1 MSPAVLI
8 FLPLTLLLLMSKG
21 AGANTVTPTPK
32 KTTSGKVMG
41 VVTEDG
47 DFIQLPS
54 LIERNDDNSGVVIEQ
69 NGKRYLIASVRNQD

>member
-21 AGANTVTPTPK
+21 AGTQSVKPTPK

-41 VVTEDG
+41 ILTEDG
-47 DFIQLPS
+47 SFIPLAS
-54 LIERNDDNSGVVIEQ
+54 STERTDSDTNGFVLEQ
-69 NGKRYLIASVRNQD
+69 NGKRYLVASVND

>member
-21 AGANTVTPTPK
+21 AGTQSVKPTPR

-41 VVTEDG
+41 VLTKDG
-47 DFIQLPS
+47 KFVPLASSAEHANIS
-54 LIERNDDNSGVVIEQ
+54 TNSFVLEQ
-69 NGKRYLIASVRNQD
+69 NGQRYLVASVND

>member
-21 AGANTVTPTPK
+21 AGTQSVKPASE

-41 VVTEDG
+41 ILTEDG
-47 DFIQLPS
+47 SFIPLAS
-54 LIERNDDNSGVVIEQ
+54 SAECNDVDSNGFVLEQ
-69 NGKRYLIASVRNQD
+69 NGKRYLVASVND